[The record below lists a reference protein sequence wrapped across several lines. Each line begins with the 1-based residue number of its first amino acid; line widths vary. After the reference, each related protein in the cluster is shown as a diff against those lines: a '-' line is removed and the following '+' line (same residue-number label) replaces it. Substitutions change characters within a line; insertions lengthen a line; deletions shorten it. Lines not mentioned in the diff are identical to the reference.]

1 MVTFTDIKF
10 SLSEREPKKLADDGS
25 KRGAVVIPIFER
37 ENKLYMLFTKR
48 TEELRTHKGQ
58 ISFPGG
64 KIDEDDSSLLQ
75 CALREAHEEIGIL
88 PEKFSLLGE
97 LNQTKTNS
105 SNILLSSF
113 VAKLEYPFEI
123 IRNEQEVDEIIEVP
137 FDALCE
143 TDKWERKVVR
153 VDGEEVGTWFFHYN
167 NRIIWGAT
175 AQLVKQLLE
184 HLKHLFDKKS

>member
-10 SLSEREPKKLADDGS
+10 SLSKREPKKLADDGS
-25 KRGAVVIPIFER
+25 MRGAVVIPIFER

-64 KIDEDDSSLLQ
+64 KIDEEDASLLN

-88 PEKFSLLGE
+88 PEKFRILGE

-113 VAKLEYPFEI
+113 VAELEYPFKI
-123 IRNEQEVDEIIEVP
+123 IRNEQEVDEVIEIP
-137 FDALCE
+137 FDELCE
-143 TDKWERKVVR
+143 TTKWERKVVA
-153 VDGEEVGTWFFHYN
+153 VDGEEVVTWFFYYN
-167 NRIIWGAT
+167 NRVIWGAT
-175 AQLVKQLLE
+175 AQLVKQLLAY
-184 HLKHLFDKKS
+184 LKC

>member
-1 MVTFTDIKF
+1 MVTFADIKI

-25 KRGAVVIPIFER
+25 QRGAVVIPIFER
-37 ENKLYMLFTKR
+37 DNKLYVLFTKR

-64 KIDEDDSSLLQ
+64 KIDDEDSSLLQ
-75 CALREAHEEIGIL
+75 CALREAHEEIGIF
-88 PEKFSLLGE
+88 PEKFSILGE

-113 VAKLEYPFEI
+113 VAKLEYPFTI
-123 IRNEQEVDEIIEVP
+123 IRNEQEVDEIIEIP
-137 FDALCE
+137 FEALCE
-143 TDKWERKVVR
+143 STKWERKLVD

-167 NRIIWGAT
+167 TRVIWGAT
-175 AQLVKQLLE
+175 AQLVKQLLAY
-184 HLKHLFDKKS
+184 LKC